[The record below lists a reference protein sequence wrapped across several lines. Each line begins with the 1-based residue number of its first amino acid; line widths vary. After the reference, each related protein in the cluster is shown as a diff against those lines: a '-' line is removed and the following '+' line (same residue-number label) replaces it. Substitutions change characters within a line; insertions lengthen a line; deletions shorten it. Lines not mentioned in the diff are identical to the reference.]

1 MSEAEKFQWL
11 RLTASFLSISLPAR
25 QQRPA
30 LGNAPESTKVYHHLR
45 SIFEASRKLK
55 IVRPVGCL
63 PHILYALPYSN
74 NIAESRS
81 IVNQLYSMSAIAGDR
96 FLQFTTQLWELTDT
110 CCRKP
115 LCQQESLR
123 VIGKAL
129 SSVTRLH
136 REPST
141 RRSGGFNALLFQLAF
156 QLGLTF
162 ETEPCD
168 CQHKHLDMYTCVAG
182 LKPNWLPFIQSII
195 FEWRPVNP
203 NHDKQGTF
211 SLENEPHNL
220 RWIYLVAITRPAKI
234 IDSITTT
241 ETRLLSEFGAYPML
255 RVPIVSRL
263 LDLAEQQDRPIEDSV
278 KSLESLMKLAD
289 GTKHFSSR
297 LADMN
302 ARTFDR
308 MIVHPDTMLDEAL
321 EPQVNA
327 MRWIEMKSFLSQLQ
341 AWEEFVG
348 VHGSLMATQWTNQW
362 SRFLSAF
369 NQRLG
374 LNVDPTPFF
383 RERKDKTNI
392 ETNEPGTTQA
402 LFGNY
407 KAPTSYHWTIHVVD
421 FLKGFQ
427 DDLSVR
433 EKAIQLL
440 LKRPGGLGIT

>member
-1 MSEAEKFQWL
+1 MNEVEKFQWL
-11 RLTASFLSISLPAR
+11 RLTASFLSISLPAQ

-30 LGNAPESTKVYHHLR
+30 LGNTPESTKVYHHLR
-45 SIFEASRKLK
+45 YIFEATRHVK

-81 IVNQLYSMSAIAGDR
+81 IINQLHSMSIIAGDR

-129 SSVTRLH
+129 TSVTRLH

-162 ETEPCD
+162 ETESCD
-168 CQHKHLDMYTCVAG
+168 CQSKHLDPHTCVAG
-182 LKPNWLPFIQSII
+182 LKPNWLPLIQSII

-203 NHDKQGTF
+203 DRDRRGAF
-211 SLENEPHNL
+211 SLEDESDNL

-234 IDSITTT
+234 INSITTT
-241 ETRLLSEFGAYPML
+241 ETRLLSEFGVYPTL
-255 RVPIVSRL
+255 RVPIMSRL

-278 KSLESLMKLAD
+278 KSLKSVMKLAD
-289 GTKHFSSR
+289 GTGQFSSR
-297 LADMN
+297 LIDIN
-302 ARTFDR
+302 VRTFNR
-308 MIVHPDTMLDEAL
+308 MVVHPDTMLDEAL

-327 MRWIEMKSFLSQLQ
+327 KRWREMKSFLSLLQ
-341 AWEEFVG
+341 SWEKFVG
-348 VHGSLMATQWTNQW
+348 VRRSLVASRWTDQWN
-362 SRFLSAF
+362 RFLSAF
-369 NQRLG
+369 NQSLG
-374 LNVDPTPFF
+374 LKVDPTPFF
-383 RERKDKTNI
+383 SERNDKIHI
-392 ETNEPGTTQA
+392 ENNELGATKA

-407 KAPTSYHWTIHVVD
+407 KAPTSYHWMTHVVD

-440 LKRPGGLGIT
+440 LKRPDDTRTT